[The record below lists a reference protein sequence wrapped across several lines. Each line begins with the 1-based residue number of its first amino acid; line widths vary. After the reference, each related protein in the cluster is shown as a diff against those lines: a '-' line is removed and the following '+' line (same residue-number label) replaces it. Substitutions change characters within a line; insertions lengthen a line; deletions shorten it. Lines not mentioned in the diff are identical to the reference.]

1 MTVLAPV
8 NWQMY
13 TNEYIWKVKRSAGV
27 VVHTVRIRQATMDDD
42 GDYACESRHQRA
54 SQIVHVNI
62 SSDFVVVVFC
72 GGGGG
77 GDGKAQRK
85 VEKVN
90 WSTNRFSYALNNS
103 TIQTSML
110 RPIYVTLC
118 FVVLLGDAVPEISHL
133 HQKLAELKKKH
144 GLEGVAETHKMDYP
158 YRHQAIKFADIMPIL
173 SDYAAV
179 HRERS
184 VIKFSK

>member
-1 MTVLAPV
+1 
-8 NWQMY
+8 
-13 TNEYIWKVKRSAGV
+13 
-27 VVHTVRIRQATMDDD
+27 
-42 GDYACESRHQRA
+42 
-54 SQIVHVNI
+54 
-62 SSDFVVVVFC
+62 
-72 GGGGG
+72 
-77 GDGKAQRK
+77 
-85 VEKVN
+85 
-90 WSTNRFSYALNNS
+90 
-103 TIQTSML
+103 ML

-144 GLEGVAETHKMDYP
+144 GLEGVGETHKMDYP

-184 VIKFSK
+184 AVIAHHPVHGPLHEFPLSKISLSDVMNRHGGVANLRSGR